1 MRPLECATPERRAVN
16 LYFRLPIDILVTT
29 ETEFGITETFPLLIP
44 LLIRHVRAWGGR
56 ETHGR
61 LPEGRWHDGR
71 TRSSQHRTQALCAA
85 RHETFTVLHV
95 RAARSSWQRT
105 TRPTTSRSD
114 GRTLAARTQ
123 SRSPGERRAVG
134 EQVGGTCRASIRVTH
149 NFNSLRRPL

>member
-85 RHETFTVLHV
+85 RHETFTVHV
-95 RAARSSWQRT
+95 
-105 TRPTTSRSD
+105 
-114 GRTLAARTQ
+114 
-123 SRSPGERRAVG
+123 
-134 EQVGGTCRASIRVTH
+134 
-149 NFNSLRRPL
+149 